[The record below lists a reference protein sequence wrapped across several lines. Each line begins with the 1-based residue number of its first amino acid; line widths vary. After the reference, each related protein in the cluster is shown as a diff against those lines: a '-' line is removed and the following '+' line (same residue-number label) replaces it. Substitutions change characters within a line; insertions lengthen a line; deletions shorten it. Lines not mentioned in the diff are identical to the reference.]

1 MKNGKINIKMITLTE
16 TILFYI
22 LVTLIAYY
30 FIPWKRFTKA
40 PFSKLLNFW
49 VQSVVFAVGIVGLT
63 YYIINNVF

>member
-1 MKNGKINIKMITLTE
+1 MITLTN

-63 YYIINNVF
+63 YYIFNNVF

>member
-1 MKNGKINIKMITLTE
+1 MESQISKMITLTN

-49 VQSVVFAVGIVGLT
+49 IQSVVFAVGIVGLT
-63 YYIINNVF
+63 YYLINNIF

>member
-1 MKNGKINIKMITLTE
+1 MITLTE

-30 FIPWKRFTKA
+30 FIPWKDTKA

-49 VQSVVFAVGIVGLT
+49 IQSVVFAIGIVGLT
-63 YYIINNVF
+63 YYIVNNIF

>member
-1 MKNGKINIKMITLTE
+1 MITLTNI
-16 TILFYI
+16 ILFYI

-49 VQSVVFAVGIVGLT
+49 IQSVVFAVSIVGLT
-63 YYIINNVF
+63 YYLINNIF